1 MKLSKRRNVVCAVLY
16 DECDINSGAVYT
28 RVMFWIWLR
37 LQFTYW
43 NFLPKQDMTKLHHI
57 S

>member
-16 DECDINSGAVYT
+16 GECDINSGAVYT

-43 NFLPKQDMTKLHHI
+43 NFLPKQDMTKLHYI